1 MLRILLTGARL
12 IGGAA
17 IGLAIVA
24 TFLTFRYLVLSWP
37 VPVIF
42 RDYITIPEGVSTYKV
57 ASLLK
62 NRGLIDNERMFVNAV
77 RTNFGTRTI
86 KAGHYQLLNVRH
98 MGDLVSQILKPR
110 VRSVSLTIPE
120 GITNVQ
126 VGRFVEVKYPIDV
139 ARFLALANDEAFIAS
154 LGLNVATLEG
164 YLYPETYQVRNGM
177 TEAEIIALMVYQ
189 TRAMLSDEIA
199 LRGQSLGFSTHEILT
214 MASIIEGEARI
225 DSERVIISAVYH
237 NRLRKNMHLQAD
249 PTVQY
254 ALGNDPASVEQ
265 YGYWKRELSNADLR
279 SPSPYNTYAN
289 SGLPPG
295 PIANPGLDSILAALE
310 PADTSYL
317 YFVARPGGCHAFAE
331 TLEEHN
337 RNVRETNPPEC

>member
-62 NRGLIDNERMFVNAV
+62 NRGLIDNERMWGNAV

-86 KAGHYQLLNVRH
+86 KAGNYQLLNVRH

-126 VGRFVEVKYPIDV
+126 VARFVEVKYPIDV
-139 ARFLALANDEAFIAS
+139 ARFLALANDDAFIAS
-154 LGLNVATLEG
+154 LGLNVPTLEG

-225 DSERVIISAVYH
+225 DSERAIISAVYH

-254 ALGNDPASVEQ
+254 AIPGEPRRLLYRD
-265 YGYWKRELSNADLR
+265 YDY
-279 SPSPYNTYAN
+279 PSPYNTYLHA
-289 SGLPPG
+289 GLPPG
-295 PIANPGLDSILAALE
+295 PVNNPGMSSIEAAVS
-310 PADTSYL
+310 PADVEYL
-317 YFVARPGGCHAFAE
+317 YFVATDEGRHVFTH
-331 TLEEHN
+331 TLLEHN
-337 RNVRETNPPEC
+337 QAVNEIRQSD